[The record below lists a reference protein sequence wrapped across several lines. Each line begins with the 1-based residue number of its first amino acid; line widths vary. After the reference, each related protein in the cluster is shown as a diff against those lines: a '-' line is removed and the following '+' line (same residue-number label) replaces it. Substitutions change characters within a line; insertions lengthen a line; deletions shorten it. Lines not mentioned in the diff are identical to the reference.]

1 MKNQPT
7 KKPVRSARLQALL
20 VQSETV
26 VTTITIGSKF
36 GPKKPLEMGE

>member
-1 MKNQPT
+1 MKRLAMT
-7 KKPVRSARLQALL
+7 KPARPAKLETLL

-36 GPKKPLEMGE
+36 GPKKPPEMGE